1 MAQLEHMMT
10 KQARHFAIKEIID
23 AKPIANQD
31 ALRLELKRRKCAVT
45 QATLSRDLAELG
57 IGRVMS
63 TEGPRY
69 ALQSAAT
76 EVQALKPVVGT
87 QVLSIRSN
95 ENLIVIKTLPGC
107 ANIVG
112 EFLDIQPHPEIIG
125 TVAGDNTLLVI
136 PSSQKKTSHVIQFL
150 KYKLIEGK

>member
-1 MAQLEHMMT
+1 MT

-31 ALRLELKRRKCAVT
+31 VLRLELRKRKCDVT

-57 IGRVMS
+57 VSRVVS
-63 TEGPRY
+63 VDGPRY
-69 ALQSAAT
+69 ALQAGPA
-76 EVQALKPVVGT
+76 EVQVLRPVVGT
-87 QVLSIRSN
+87 QVVSIRAN
-95 ENLIVIKTLPGC
+95 ESVIVIKTLPGC

-136 PSSQKKTSHVIQFL
+136 PSSQKKTAHVVQFL
-150 KYKLIEGK
+150 KDKLIEGK

>member
-1 MAQLEHMMT
+1 MT
-10 KQARHFAIKEIID
+10 KQARQFALKEIINSR
-23 AKPIANQD
+23 PIANQD
-31 ALRLELKRRKCAVT
+31 ELRLELKKRRCAVT

-57 IGRVMS
+57 VSRVMS
-63 TEGPRY
+63 SDGPRY
-69 ALQSAAT
+69 TLQTAAT

-87 QVLSIRSN
+87 QVLSIQGN
-95 ENLIVIKTLPGC
+95 ESLIVIKTLPGC

-125 TVAGDNTLLVI
+125 TVAGDNTLLVV

-150 KYKLIEGK
+150 KDKLIEGK

>member
-1 MAQLEHMMT
+1 MT
-10 KQARHFAIKEIID
+10 KQSRQFAIKEIINS
-23 AKPIANQD
+23 KPVGNQD
-31 ALRLELKRRKCAVT
+31 GLRRELKKRRYEVT
-45 QATLSRDLAELG
+45 QATLSRDLSELG
-57 IGRVMS
+57 VSRVMS
-63 TEGPRY
+63 ADGPRY

-76 EVQALKPVVGT
+76 EVQTLRPVVGA

-95 ENLIVIKTLPGC
+95 ENLIVIQTLPGC

-136 PSSQKKTSHVIQFL
+136 PSSQKKTKHVVQSL
-150 KYKLIEGK
+150 KDKLIEGK

>member
-1 MAQLEHMMT
+1 MT
-10 KQARHFAIKEIID
+10 KQARHFALKEIISS
-23 AKPIANQD
+23 KPIANQD
-31 ALRLELKRRKCAVT
+31 ELRLELKKRRCAVT

-57 IGRVMS
+57 VSRVMS
-63 TEGPRY
+63 SDGPRY
-69 ALQSAAT
+69 ALQTAAT

-87 QVLSIRSN
+87 QVLSIFGN
-95 ENLIVIKTLPGC
+95 ESLIVIKTLPGC

-125 TVAGDNTLLVI
+125 TVAGDNTLLVV

-150 KYKLIEGK
+150 KDKLIEGK